1 MHLRNIDVYY
11 QNINDKAE
19 RMRSEI
25 RKVSKTE

>member
-1 MHLRNIDVYY
+1 MHLRNIDMYN

-19 RMRSEI
+19 RMRSET

>member
-19 RMRSEI
+19 RMRSET

>member
-1 MHLRNIDVYY
+1 MHLRNIDVYN

-19 RMRSEI
+19 RMRSET